1 MDNYCL
7 PHFVKLSGIP
17 RFQEATMST
26 TLDFAMLHQA
36 VKSAAAIRRRAILH
50 PAGGDGEKVFPS
62 TYEGGNYATEERVVD
77 GQRVPCVLL
86 DSVPSQANRMELA
99 LLEAE
104 TSSLISI
111 PVVEVDFSKAG
122 LAEVG
127 VITSLEAPHRIADA
141 ILRDSLHEGK
151 PFRESDIGKAFT
163 NANARSATAL
173 FNYCP
178 TALVFGMWDSTGPKG
193 GMGTKIQRAF
203 RSEIVGI
210 GAVAGTRTSSR
221 LDPLQIQLGAGPLFK
236 HGTGWTLNE
245 AEADKDEKGKIVKL
259 GKDGK
264 PSEANHGNVTPSLE
278 AGKGGMTITHALQVA
293 VLSLP
298 ALRRLQFPVDGK
310 APASA
315 NDAARTVLAALALCG
330 AALSIEQGCD
340 LRSRCHLV
348 PDPDQPAQ
356 WEIVDGEGKVSSF
369 TLSGSGAV
377 ELLKEAVAKAEEAG
391 LSWAGGRTTLVPSPQ
406 LAALVKKSRD
416 LAMQATGAEA

>member
-1 MDNYCL
+1 
-7 PHFVKLSGIP
+7 
-17 RFQEATMST
+17 
-26 TLDFAMLHQA
+26 
-36 VKSAAAIRRRAILH
+36 
-50 PAGGDGEKVFPS
+50 
-62 TYEGGNYATEERVVD
+62 
-77 GQRVPCVLL
+77 
-86 DSVPSQANRMELA
+86 MELA
-99 LLEAE
+99 LLEADA
-104 TSSLISI
+104 SRAVSLPI
-111 PVVEVDFSKAG
+111 VEVDFSKVG

-127 VITSLEAPHRIADA
+127 VISSLEAPHRIADA
-141 ILRDSLHEGK
+141 ILRDSLFEGQ
-151 PFRESDIGKAFT
+151 PFRESAIGKAFT
-163 NANARSATAL
+163 NANARNATAL

-236 HGTGWTLNE
+236 KGNSWTL
-245 AEADKDEKGKIVKL
+245 AKAQADKDEKGKIVKL

-278 AGKGGMTITHALQVA
+278 AGKGGVTVSHALQIS

-310 APASA
+310 EPAPV
-315 NDAARTVLAALALCG
+315 NETARTTLAALALCG

-348 PDPDQPAQ
+348 PDPEQPAQ
-356 WEIVDGEGKVSSF
+356 WEIVDGEGKVTSF
-369 TLSGSGAV
+369 TLSGSEAAA
-377 ELLKEAVAKAEEAG
+377 LLREAVAQAKKAG
-391 LSWAGGRTTLVPSPQ
+391 LPWAGGRTTLVPSPQ

-416 LAMQATGAEA
+416 LAMQSAGTEG

>member
-1 MDNYCL
+1 MQ
-7 PHFVKLSGIP
+7 K
-17 RFQEATMST
+17 
-26 TLDFAMLHQA
+26 TLDLATLHQA
-36 VKSAAAIRRRAILH
+36 VKAAAAIRRRAILC

-62 TYEGGNYATEERVVD
+62 TYEGGSYATEERVVD

-104 TSSLISI
+104 LAQTISI
-111 PVVEVDFSKAG
+111 PVVEVNFAKAG

-127 VITSLEAPHRIADA
+127 AITSLEAPHRIADA
-141 ILRDSLHEGK
+141 ILRDSLHDGQR
-151 PFRESDIGKAFT
+151 FRDSVVGKAFT
-163 NANARSATAL
+163 NANARNATAL
-173 FNYCP
+173 FQYCP

-193 GMGTKIQRAF
+193 GMGTKIQRAL

-210 GAVAGTRTSSR
+210 GAVAGTKTSSR
-221 LDPLQIQLGAGPLFK
+221 LDPLQIQLGAGPLYK
-236 HGTGWTLNE
+236 QGLGWTLNE
-245 AEADKDEKGKIVKL
+245 AEADKDEKGKVLKL

-278 AGKGGMTITHALQVA
+278 NGKGGVTISHALQIT

-310 APASA
+310 DPVAV

-330 AALSIEQGCD
+330 AAFSLEQGCD

-348 PDPDQPAQ
+348 PNPESQAQ
-356 WEIVDGEGKVSSF
+356 WEILDAEGKATTF
-369 TLSGSGAV
+369 KLSGIEAAA
-377 ELLKEAVAKAEEAG
+377 LLNEAVAKAQEAG
-391 LSWAGGRTTLVPSPQ
+391 LPWAGGRTSLVPSPQ
-406 LAALVKKSRD
+406 MAALVKKSRD
-416 LAMQATGAEA
+416 LAVHSAGVEE